1 MEQKR
6 SYSESVVLFFIE
18 QSKTAND
25 RESHFGLGYQKLSM
39 ESEGD
44 HPGIGKKSTMSSTP
58 FLASAMLVVLIT
70 LSWSQPGKAAP
81 TLADADPERA
91 AGGKRQAAPYNK
103 EGLIQAVAGYV
114 GKQDA
119 KESALAS
126 IVEGIAKDVKSLVH
140 INKEM
145 YKEMASG
152 GSNGQKKCAEKDEN
166 CRSDSCCDGL
176 WCKEVGRMLRC
187 GYPPEMTLIAPR
199 VLGRQGN

>member
-81 TLADADPERA
+81 TLADVDPERD
-91 AGGKRQAAPYNK
+91 AGGKRAT
-103 EGLIQAVAGYV
+103 AGYV
-114 GKQDA
+114 GKQEA

-126 IVEGIAKDVKSLVH
+126 IAKGIAKDVKSLVH

-166 CRSDSCCDGL
+166 CRSDKCCEGL
-176 WCKEVGRMLRC
+176 WCYASMQRC
-187 GYPPEMTLIAPR
+187 GSPPEMTLKAPWECC
-199 VLGRQGN
+199 